1 MDNFAKDLIQNLSK
15 MDLTADI
22 AQKSCLM
29 SDLKLIHILSYIKYK
44 KMKVI
49 SEGACQK
56 MGGSWKNANF
66 NSKQDLNM
74 F

>member
-1 MDNFAKDLIQNLSK
+1 

-29 SDLKLIHILSYIKYK
+29 SDLKLIHILLYIKYK

-49 SEGACQK
+49 SEEGLSENGRLVEKC
-56 MGGSWKNANF
+56 
-66 NSKQDLNM
+66 
-74 F
+74 